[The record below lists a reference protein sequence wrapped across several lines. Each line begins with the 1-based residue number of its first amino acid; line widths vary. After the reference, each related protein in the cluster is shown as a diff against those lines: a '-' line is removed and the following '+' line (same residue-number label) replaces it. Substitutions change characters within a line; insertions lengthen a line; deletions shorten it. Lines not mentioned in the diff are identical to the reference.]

1 MFEIFAKNKELIQV
15 SGQKVIDNSSITVK
29 GENSSVV
36 IAGGGMYRGAKILI
50 ESDNS
55 SVLIEEG
62 VIFTGSIFLKGKG
75 RNSVRIGRG
84 STFGNATIICSEGSS
99 FSCGFDCMFAWAI
112 EVRTTDS
119 HGIFDLATGER
130 VNAPENISIGNHV
143 WVAAKATLAKGT
155 TIGDGCVVGMNSFCN
170 RDYGVENSIIVG
182 NPARVARS
190 GIRWERPLL
199 G

>member
-1 MFEIFAKNKELIQV
+1 MFEILAKDKELIEV
-15 SGQKVIDNSSITVK
+15 AEQKVIDNSSITVK
-29 GENSSVV
+29 GENSSVA
-36 IAGGGMYRGAKILI
+36 ISGGGMYRGAKILV

-55 SVLIEEG
+55 SVIIEEG
-62 VIFTGSIFLKGKG
+62 VIFTGSIFLKGKAP
-75 RNSVRIGRG
+75 NTVKIGRG
-84 STFGNATIICSEGSS
+84 STFGSVNIICSEGSS
-99 FSCGFDCMFAWAI
+99 FSCGSDCMFAWAI

-130 VNAPENISIGNHV
+130 VNAPEDISIGNHV

-170 RDYGVENSIIVG
+170 RDYAVENSIIVG